1 MRLDGLT
8 LLILISSVGLI
19 LFVQFAELS
28 KLEVI
33 QEEVQILG
41 GYVIHD

>member
-1 MRLDGLT
+1 MRLDGLILLT
-8 LLILISSVGLI
+8 LIASVGLI
-19 LFVQFAELS
+19 LFVQFTALA
-28 KLEVI
+28 KLDAI